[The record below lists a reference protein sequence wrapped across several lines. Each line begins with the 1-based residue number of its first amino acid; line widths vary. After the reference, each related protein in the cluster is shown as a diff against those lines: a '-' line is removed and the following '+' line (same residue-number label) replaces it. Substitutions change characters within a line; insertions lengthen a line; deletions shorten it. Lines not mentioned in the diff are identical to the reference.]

1 MYMYYMF
8 SLYRLYIN
16 SYLFYTKLKEDQCFI
31 YTTVLATYKKD
42 SLTVTCTISYMYLY
56 YKRV

>member
-16 SYLFYTKLKEDQCFI
+16 SYLFYTELKEDQCFI
-31 YTTVLATYKKD
+31 YTNCTRYLQ
-42 SLTVTCTISYMYLY
+42 TVTCTISYMYLY